1 MKYGSFEQ
9 AVVHQE
15 VRSRCNNAIGDV
27 EPIVSATLQF
37 RKRKSSAAKSLASEE
52 GPWHD
57 NFTLYIVLTPG
68 CVMER
73 DGVRS
78 YPLCTGPLPPVDLLS
93 QIARRSEYLSLAERA
108 AVLGRTLVSSE
119 Q

>member
-1 MKYGSFEQ
+1 MRYGSFEQ

-52 GPWHD
+52 GP
-57 NFTLYIVLTPG
+57 V
-68 CVMER
+68 
-73 DGVRS
+73 
-78 YPLCTGPLPPVDLLS
+78 
-93 QIARRSEYLSLAERA
+93 AR
-108 AVLGRTLVSSE
+108 
-119 Q
+119 